1 MYVKDVRCEN
11 LKIVIR
17 EARGSEN
24 RTLVRRLC
32 EVIKSSL
39 NRVSLEICE
48 DGQGENPKSLRDADF
63 LITFDL
69 NGFEQSTLAGGISY
83 NLLNCKQIHFL
94 LNRNLSNESY
104 LSKQLS
110 LSMFFFCSDNAY
122 YHYLLDTY
130 PDIPYLE
137 PILSQEKADAGDIDA
152 DALWLSACK
161 VLKMCKLS
169 DAIEERSL

>member
-1 MYVKDVRCEN
+1 MYRKDVRCEN
-11 LKIVIR
+11 LKIVIT
-17 EARGSEN
+17 GVCCSEN

-32 EVIKSSL
+32 EVIKNIL
-39 NRVSLEICE
+39 DRVSFEIYE
-48 DGQGENPKSLRDADF
+48 DGQKVNPRSLKEADL

-69 NGFEQSTLAGGISY
+69 TGFEQSTLAGGISY

-110 LSMFFFCSDNAY
+110 LSMFFFCSDNDY
-122 YHYLLDTY
+122 YHYLMDTY

-137 PILSQEKADAGDIDA
+137 PIMSWKKADAGEINA
-152 DALWLSACK
+152 DALWLSICK

-169 DAIEERSL
+169 DAIEERNS